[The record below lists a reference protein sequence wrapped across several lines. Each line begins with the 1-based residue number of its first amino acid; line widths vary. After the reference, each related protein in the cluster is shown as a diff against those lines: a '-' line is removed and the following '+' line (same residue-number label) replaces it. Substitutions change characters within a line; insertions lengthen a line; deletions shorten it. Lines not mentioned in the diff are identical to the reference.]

1 MTYHLT
7 PFEQKR
13 NITFESA
20 GWQGICE
27 IPGGYYLHVLRKNN
41 QSESMDS
48 DMVGCTSILFMV
60 VFFVAGHAS
69 LEEFK

>member
-1 MTYHLT
+1 M
-7 PFEQKR
+7 FSE
-13 NITFESA
+13 
-20 GWQGICE
+20 
-27 IPGGYYLHVLRKNN
+27 KNN

-60 VFFVAGHAS
+60 VLFVAGHAS